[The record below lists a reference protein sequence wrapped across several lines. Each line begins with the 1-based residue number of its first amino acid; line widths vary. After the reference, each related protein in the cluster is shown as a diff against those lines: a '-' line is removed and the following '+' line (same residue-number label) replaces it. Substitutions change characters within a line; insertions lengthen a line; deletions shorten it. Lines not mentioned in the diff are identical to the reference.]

1 MLLQVEPDVLTAE
14 YRAQVLEQIDTA
26 IAVGVL
32 GLSVL
37 IFLLGVIVVRRL

>member
-14 YRAQVLEQIDTA
+14 YRAQVLEQLHTA

-32 GLSVL
+32 GLSLL
-37 IFLLGVIVVRRL
+37 IFLLGVVVVRRL

>member
-1 MLLQVEPDVLTAE
+1 MLLQVEPDTFTAE
-14 YRAQVLEQIDTA
+14 YRAQVLEQLDTA

-32 GLSVL
+32 GLSLL